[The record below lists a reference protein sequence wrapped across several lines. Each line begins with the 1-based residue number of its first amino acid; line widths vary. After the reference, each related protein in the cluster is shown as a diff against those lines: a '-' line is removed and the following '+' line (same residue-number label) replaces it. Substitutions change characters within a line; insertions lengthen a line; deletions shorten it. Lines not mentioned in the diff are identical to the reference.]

1 MGKGA
6 PKERPPE
13 EVVGQEERPVVE
25 AEQIPQSPIREQE
38 GEKAAKE
45 LAGDNLEAEF
55 AWIKD
60 RVDKAF
66 GKIESAYNHQNF
78 DALPQR
84 SRFAEGLL
92 IRALKLPIV
101 GIKKRWVQSLGELK
115 QRGWDKKQV
124 NALRDQYA
132 HEENGEIAQTVKI
145 AEAYVR
151 KMREKTEGRGTPAVL
166 AEMTR
171 SMNRNAEI
179 YADLLAEGGNKD
191 LVDAVKAVLGMQ
203 IGGKTSAASLE
214 EAKKTIEAK
223 LGKEFPN
230 GKLMPVIWMVMSFL
244 DRSKKFGIAN
254 YFKQNHP
261 DKIEKFLDDGNLYGV
276 FDPEGME
283 QILGKKYD
291 AEKRTEL
298 AIKWQAQNDFS
309 KEGKTMLETS
319 YGSENPVNTMLSG
332 KGLLFF
338 AGQLA
343 AGLTIG
349 ANLLATTF
357 VSIKGKGVVG
367 GVLAIPDALLNTIKN
382 PNVIGAGVVLGGI
395 HLAKSPKTLDEMLMP
410 KAEGDNLIRSQG
422 KEALRLARRGNPLWN
437 KWNEMFMSD
446 DFIGGKV
453 FSDFVRNQRL
463 KAGDENLEEAKLT
476 MGDFIKYIEEQ
487 SESKNPVQKKA
498 DYAALKNKVE
508 SGLKGADESQVFT
521 LAKAF
526 DHLDIG
532 GATGKANYEKYLKE
546 IEKA

>member
-13 EVVGQEERPVVE
+13 EVVGQGERPVE
-25 AEQIPQSPIREQE
+25 AEQIPPSPAREQE
-38 GEKAAKE
+38 GEVAAKE
-45 LAGDNLEAEF
+45 LVSDNLEAEF
-55 AWIKD
+55 TWIKD

-78 DALPQR
+78 DAITQR
-84 SRFAEGLL
+84 SNFAEGLL

-101 GIKKRWVQSLGELK
+101 GIKGRWKQSLVEL
-115 QRGWDKKQV
+115 QRRGWDKKQV

-132 HEENGEIAQTVKI
+132 HEDSGEIAQTVKI
-145 AEAYVR
+145 AEAYIR

-171 SMNRNAEI
+171 SMNRNAEV
-179 YADLLAEGGNKD
+179 YKDLLAEGGNKD
-191 LVDAVKAVLGMQ
+191 LVDALKAVLGMQ
-203 IGGKTSAASLE
+203 VGGKSSAASLE
-214 EAKKTIEAK
+214 NAKKTIEAR

-230 GKLMPVIWMVMSFL
+230 GKLMPVIWMIMSFL
-244 DRSKKFGIAN
+244 DRSKALEIAN
-254 YFKQNHP
+254 YFKQKYP
-261 DKIEKFLDDGNLYGV
+261 DKIEEFLEAGNLYGV
-276 FDPEGME
+276 FDTEGME
-283 QILGKKYD
+283 QILGKKYH

-309 KEGKTMLETS
+309 EEGKTMLETS

-357 VSIKGKGVVG
+357 ISIKGKGPLG

-422 KEALRLARRGNPLWN
+422 KEALRVARRGNPLWD

-446 DFIGGKV
+446 DFMGGRV

-463 KAGDENLEEAKLT
+463 KAGDENLEKAKLT
-476 MGDFIKYIEEQ
+476 MKDFLEYIDGQ
-487 SESKNPVQKKA
+487 SKSKNPVQKKA
-498 DYAALKNKVE
+498 DYAELGHSVE
-508 SGLKGADESQVFT
+508 SALKGADNSQVFT